1 MNSKRKTIIRIAS
14 VAVVFALVCIIFLIK
29 MIDVTLNAGPKK
41 IVTGTYE
48 RREPITALRGQIYDR
63 NGKALVYNEYSYD
76 LIFDYDAMAA
86 TNLDRNYAI
95 LQVVYAL
102 KNTGNSEKSAESSFP
117 FEGEYPNYTY
127 SAEALDGESSIY
139 YR

>member
-1 MNSKRKTIIRIAS
+1 MNNRRKTIIRIAS
-14 VAVVFALVCIIFLIK
+14 VAVIFVLVCLVFIIK
-29 MIDVTLNAGPKK
+29 MINVTLDASPNK
-41 IVTGTYE
+41 IITGTYE

-76 LIFDYDAMAA
+76 LVFDYDAMAA

-102 KNTGNSEKSAESSFP
+102 KNTGKLIDTSQRAFGGGKRHGRIS
-117 FEGEYPNYTY
+117 
-127 SAEALDGESSIY
+127 
-139 YR
+139 